1 MAFRTTGYS
10 LHLTTGTSF
19 HRYTMSREELFKK
32 YASER
37 TPTLTYTRC
46 MGYIRPVAAFNS
58 GKVSEYRERV
68 FFTEDIAMKKAGC

>member
-1 MAFRTTGYS
+1 MVIGTTGYP
-10 LHLTTGTSF
+10 LHLTTGTGF

-46 MGYIRPVAAFNS
+46 MGYIRPVAAFNP
-58 GKVSEYRERV
+58 GKVSEYRNRV
-68 FFTEDIAMKKAGC
+68 FFDEKVIREKAGC